1 MRQSWIIRK
10 EKEVYEPCS
19 TYELQSCDV
28 QLSVCTMLVGIF
40 ISPRLQA
47 SLINGSCPE
56 HTNPT
61 LECRAW
67 GAENTYSY
75 SLLSPTCLIMS
86 GISLRKQKINVP

>member
-1 MRQSWIIRK
+1 MNLVPRMNYRAVMFS
-10 EKEVYEPCS
+10 VA
-19 TYELQSCDV
+19 V
-28 QLSVCTMLVGIF
+28 SVCAMLVGIF

-56 HTNPT
+56 RTNCT
-61 LECRAW
+61 LECSAW